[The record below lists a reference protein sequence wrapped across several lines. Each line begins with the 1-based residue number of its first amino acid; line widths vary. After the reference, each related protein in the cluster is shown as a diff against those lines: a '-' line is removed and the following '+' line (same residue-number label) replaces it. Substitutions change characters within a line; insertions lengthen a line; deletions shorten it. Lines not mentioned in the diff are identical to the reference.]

1 MNEPL
6 LEVKDINVEYRLREK
21 VVKAVRGINLRINK
35 RNSGDSW

>member
-21 VVKAVRGINLRINK
+21 VVKAVQRYKSKNK
-35 RNSGDSW
+35 